1 MKSQMPSI
9 NKYSL
14 IVIHKSIWIAS
25 LALPLPLSLSLHP
38 SVGVAVYGVAVVVQ
52 SSRCWWWSSAGAVFR
67 RMHACPVSVCVPV
80 LGGPILH
87 KVQALNLSFLNC
99 DCACYFFFSTF
110 IFLSFLFP
118 LEIYAWSCVYTS
130 PLSYSFELFTRF

>member
-1 MKSQMPSI
+1 MPSI

-25 LALPLPLSLSLHP
+25 LPLSLSLSLSLSLPLSLHP

-110 IFLSFLFP
+110 IFLSFLFL
-118 LEIYAWSCVYTS
+118 LENICMVLCLHI
-130 PLSYSFELFTRF
+130 PP